1 MKKTV
6 MKFLSVMLLGTM
18 IASLAGC
25 APSDNTS
32 SSGNAGEQTVS
43 EKAAEDKPADEK
55 AASEPIKLTVW
66 HQSVAETDP
75 ATKLIK
81 EAVAEWNAAH
91 PDIIVE
97 EDGVTG
103 EQYKTKIKTAIA
115 ANEGPDLS
123 YMWGGSFVEPYV
135 KAGNM
140 LPIDEYLTDDIKSKL
155 VPGTIEG
162 CVFDGKTYS
171 LPSTTFIASLY
182 CNTELFEKAGAKL
195 PTTYDELLDAA
206 AKLEAAGITPIVLGE
221 KDRWPGMYWFD
232 IIAMRQAG
240 NEACMAAMKDPAKFD
255 SPEFVAAAKKIQQLA
270 EVGAFND
277 SMFSMS
283 YDEMIGAFTQGKAA
297 MLFQANW
304 VNAAIEDPSAATSG
318 KVTAVAFPLFTDGAG
333 KVTEFYGGGVD
344 GYYINANT
352 EHPKE
357 AAEFLIY
364 LSEKMD
370 RGTYLANSG
379 LPCWD
384 TTGLDTSSLIP
395 LTKQAA
401 ELMSTATSFIK
412 WWDNILPA
420 ESSEVHK
427 DLIAQLLAKKI
438 TPEEFCKEMAKVK
451 GAQ

>member
-6 MKFLSVMLLGTM
+6 MKLLSVMLLGTM
-18 IASLAGC
+18 LTSLAGC
-25 APSDNTS
+25 AKPSESTS
-32 SSGNAGEQTVS
+32 AAADTNKQAAS
-43 EKAAEDKPADEK
+43 EKTDEKPAEEQ
-55 AASEPIKLTVW
+55 AAAEPIKLTVW

-75 ATKLIK
+75 AAKLIK
-81 EAVAEWNAAH
+81 DAVAEWNAAH
-91 PDIIVE
+91 PNVIVE

-103 EQYKTKIKTAIA
+103 EQYKTKIKTALA

-123 YMWGGSFVEPYV
+123 YMWGGSFVQPYV
-135 KAGNM
+135 EAGNM
-140 LPIDEYLTDDIKSKL
+140 LAIDEYLTEDIKAKL
-155 VPGTIEG
+155 VPGTING
-162 CVFDGKTYS
+162 CMFDGKTYS

-182 CNTELFEKAGAKL
+182 CNKELFEKAGAKI
-195 PTTYDELLDAA
+195 PTTYEELLDAVKKLKA
-206 AKLEAAGITPIVLGE
+206 ANITPIVLGE

-240 NEACMAAMKDPAKFD
+240 NEACMAAMKDPAKFN
-255 SPEFVAAAKKIQQLA
+255 SPEFVEAAKKMQELVDA
-270 EVGAFND
+270 GAFND

-283 YDEMIGAFTQGKAA
+283 FDEMLGAFTQGKGA
-297 MLFQANW
+297 MMFQANW
-304 VNAAIEDPSAATSG
+304 VNSAIEDQGSATSG
-318 KVTAVAFPLFTDGAG
+318 KVEAVAFPLFKDGAG
-333 KVTEFYGGGVD
+333 KITEFYGGGVD

-352 EHPKE
+352 KHPKE
-357 AAEFLIY
+357 AAEFLIF

-370 RGTYLANSG
+370 QGTYLQNSG

-420 ESSEVHK
+420 DASESHK
-427 DLIAQLLAKKI
+427 DLVAQLLAKKI
-438 TPEEFCKEMAKVK
+438 TPEDFCKEMAKVK

>member
-6 MKFLSVMLLGTM
+6 MKLLSVLLLGTM
-18 IASLAGC
+18 MASSAGC
-25 APSDNTS
+25 AQSESTS
-32 SSGNAGEQTVS
+32 SSGDASNQTVS
-43 EKAAEDKPADEK
+43 EKATDEK
-55 AASEPIKLTVW
+55 PASEPIKLTVW

-75 ATKLIK
+75 ASKLIK
-81 EAVAEWNAAH
+81 DAIAEWNAAN
-91 PDIIVE
+91 PNVIVE

-140 LPIDEYLTDDIKSKL
+140 LAIDEYLTDDIKSKL
-155 VPGTIEG
+155 VPGTING

-182 CNTELFEKAGAKL
+182 CNTELFEKAGAKI
-195 PTTYDELLDAA
+195 PTTYNELLEAV
-206 AKLEAAGITPIVLGE
+206 AKLKAANITPIVLGE

-240 NEACMAAMKDPAKFD
+240 NEASMAAMKDPAKFD
-255 SPEFVAAAKKIQQLA
+255 SPEFVEAARKMQELVDA
-270 EVGAFND
+270 GAFND

-283 YDEMIGAFTQGKAA
+283 YDEMIGAFTQGKGA

-318 KVTAVAFPLFTDGAG
+318 KVVAVPFPIFEDGAG
-333 KVTEFYGGGVD
+333 NVTEFYGGGVD

-352 EHPKE
+352 KHPKE

-370 RGTYLANSG
+370 QGTYLANSG

-438 TPEEFCKEMAKVK
+438 TPEVFSQEMAKVK